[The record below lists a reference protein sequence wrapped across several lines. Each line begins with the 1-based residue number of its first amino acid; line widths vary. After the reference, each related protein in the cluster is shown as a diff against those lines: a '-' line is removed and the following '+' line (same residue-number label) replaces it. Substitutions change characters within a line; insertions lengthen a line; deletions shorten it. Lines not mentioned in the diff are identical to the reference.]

1 MVRLVWTR
9 PAFASSTE
17 LAQQGEFIG
26 GHLAAVAGLLTLA
39 IVVYTGFAQSQQQQ
53 RFFMRGYF
61 LHGVEL
67 IGEAIQR
74 GDQLHAYRLTDYFSR
89 LAKSEDDDE
98 LFLILNTFLAMLLLA
113 ASGCDRAKTKHAE
126 TQPQKPTSFRETMFT
141 SVTPTADGGAYAI
154 GFDSGLWYLRGS
166 QAVKVRFPDLPAD
179 AAGYF
184 FRHAR
189 DHTFARR
196 RCIRSLHDR

>member
-1 MVRLVWTR
+1 MVFLGVVVLATGLWSVWYG
-9 PAFASSTE
+9 PAAFASSTE

-89 LAKSEDDDE
+89 LAKSEHDDE
-98 LFLILNTFLAMLLLA
+98 LFLILNTILSGALRSVFEKPDQNTLGNYPFA
-113 ASGCDRAKTKHAE
+113 ATIMADIARI
-126 TQPQKPTSFRETMFT
+126 QKEAAFVRK
-141 SVTPTADGGAYAI
+141 
-154 GFDSGLWYLRGS
+154 GL
-166 QAVKVRFPDLPAD
+166 
-179 AAGYF
+179 
-184 FRHAR
+184 
-189 DHTFARR
+189 T
-196 RCIRSLHDR
+196 